1 MTVKRA
7 KHSLELEMREETR
20 LIALE
25 EMNNLIEAWGGMYSG
40 ANKGLD
46 QNQRYDLAKTLTGNI
61 VSNFV
66 DRIMEMIWN

>member
-1 MTVKRA
+1 MTVKKA
-7 KHSLELEMREETR
+7 KNSLELEMREETR

-46 QNQRYDLAKTLTGNI
+46 RNQRYDLAKTLTGNI
-61 VSNFV
+61 VNNFV